1 MMDRPWNV
9 ELDAIEKL
17 FDAMTEV
24 AFFVKDRDGR
34 YVAVNNTLARRCG
47 LRNKSDILGKTV
59 MDVHPRPLAAA
70 YEAQDRQVIEMGAT
84 IEKHLE
90 LHLYPNRRRGWCL
103 THKAPLRNEQGDIVG
118 LVGTSHDLG
127 LVDEQHPV
135 YRQVARIAQ
144 RIREN
149 FHMQLN
155 LADLAREEGLSL
167 ARVER
172 LFQKVFHYSPRQLLL
187 QSRLEGA
194 LALIEA
200 YPGRS
205 IADIARECGYTD
217 HSAFS
222 RQFKAMTGYTPS
234 QFRTGSGARPPV
246 AFSPIAC
253 AVHVA

>member
-1 MMDRPWNV
+1 
-9 ELDAIEKL
+9 
-17 FDAMTEV
+17 
-24 AFFVKDRDGR
+24 
-34 YVAVNNTLARRCG
+34 
-47 LRNKSDILGKTV
+47 
-59 MDVHPRPLAAA
+59 
-70 YEAQDRQVIEMGAT
+70 
-84 IEKHLE
+84 
-90 LHLYPNRRRGWCL
+90 
-103 THKAPLRNEQGDIVG
+103 
-118 LVGTSHDLG
+118 
-127 LVDEQHPV
+127 V